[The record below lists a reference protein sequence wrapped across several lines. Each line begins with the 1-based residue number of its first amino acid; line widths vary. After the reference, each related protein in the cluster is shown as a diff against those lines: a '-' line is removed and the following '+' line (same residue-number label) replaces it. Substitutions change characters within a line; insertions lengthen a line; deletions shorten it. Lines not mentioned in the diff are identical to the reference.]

1 MTLIYSFDKVKAE
14 NDDGMG
20 EKLLQYTQELKKRG
34 RRGKASR
41 HVSGGC
47 DLLI

>member
-34 RRGKASR
+34 EEGES
-41 HVSGGC
+41 
-47 DLLI
+47 